1 MIKLIRKMARK
12 ILFKKPPAKLGGY
25 DLDDKTNVKEDKRL
39 MWTAATT
46 SVNSNSK
53 DIKIV
58 PANPKDITSTAK
70 GSAPAVKPGRPKG
83 QTSKSH
89 SGAKPVKKVVP
100 NNNTN
105 KK

>member
-1 MIKLIRKMARK
+1 MMQLIRKIARK
-12 ILFKKPPAKLGGY
+12 ILFKKKTKIGGY

-39 MWTAATT
+39 TWTTATT

-58 PANPKDITSTAK
+58 PANPKDITPTAK
-70 GSAPAVKPGRPKG
+70 DPALAEKPGRPKG
-83 QTSKSH
+83 QTTKAH
-89 SGAKPVKKVVP
+89 SGTKPVKKAAP
-100 NNNTN
+100 KSNPN

>member
-1 MIKLIRKMARK
+1 MMKLIRKIARK
-12 ILFKKPPAKLGGY
+12 ILFKKKTKIGGY

-39 MWTAATT
+39 TWTTATT

-58 PANPKDITSTAK
+58 PANPKDITPTAK
-70 GSAPAVKPGRPKG
+70 DPAPAAKPGRPKG
-83 QTSKSH
+83 QTPKAH
-89 SGAKPVKKVVP
+89 NGTKPVKKAAP
-100 NNNTN
+100 KSNPN

>member
-1 MIKLIRKMARK
+1 MMQLIRKIARK
-12 ILFKKPPAKLGGY
+12 ILFKKKTKIGGY
-25 DLDDKTNVKEDKRL
+25 DLDDKVNVKEDKRL

-58 PANPKDITSTAK
+58 PANPKDIVPKAK
-70 GSAPAVKPGRPKG
+70 GAGPAAKPGRPRSQTPKG
-83 QTSKSH
+83 H

>member
-1 MIKLIRKMARK
+1 MMKLLRKIARK
-12 ILFKKPPAKLGGY
+12 ILFKKKTKIGGH

-39 MWTAATT
+39 TWTTATT

-58 PANPKDITSTAK
+58 PATPKDIVPKAK
-70 GSAPAVKPGRPKG
+70 GSTPAAKPGRPKG
-83 QTSKSH
+83 QTPKGH
-89 SGAKPVKKVVP
+89 SGAKPVKKVAP

>member
-1 MIKLIRKMARK
+1 MIKLIRKIARK
-12 ILFKKPPAKLGGY
+12 ILFKKKTKIGGY

-39 MWTAATT
+39 TWTTATT

-58 PANPKDITSTAK
+58 PANPKDITPKVKDSTPTA
-70 GSAPAVKPGRPKG
+70 KPGRPKG
-83 QTSKSH
+83 QTPKAH
-89 SGAKPVKKVVP
+89 SGTKPVKKAAP
-100 NNNTN
+100 KSNPN